1 MLIGQDRAG
10 KTSLKKSL
18 IGLPFNPIEEST
30 EGIEVDPSVFQVDI
44 DEVKNW
50 QPIDESDQG
59 LLGCSKDVAKVVVEK
74 LYNPVS
80 RKFVQE
86 KNEGEEKHAS
96 DLQNEEK
103 HVSDP
108 QNDDSENGEEVGDTD
123 GEKKGDSCVKQV

>member
-30 EGIEVDPSVFQVDI
+30 VGIEVDPSVFQVDI

>member
-30 EGIEVDPSVFQVDI
+30 VGIEVDPSVFQVDI

-50 QPIDESDQG
+50 QPIDESNEG

-103 HVSDP
+103 HASDL

>member
-1 MLIGQDRAG
+1 M
-10 KTSLKKSL
+10 KKSL

-86 KNEGEEKHAS
+86 KNKGEEKHAS

-103 HVSDP
+103 HASDL

>member
-1 MLIGQDRAG
+1 M
-10 KTSLKKSL
+10 KKSL

-103 HVSDP
+103 HASDL

>member
-103 HVSDP
+103 HASDL